1 MNLFIFLKS
10 IDEKI
15 LGKIDKSYS
24 AYHAMCIIFG
34 YYGYELDNFV
44 GNSETSIY
52 TPDLHAVFDAGA

>member
-1 MNLFIFLKS
+1 
-10 IDEKI
+10 
-15 LGKIDKSYS
+15 
-24 AYHAMCIIFG
+24 MCIIFG